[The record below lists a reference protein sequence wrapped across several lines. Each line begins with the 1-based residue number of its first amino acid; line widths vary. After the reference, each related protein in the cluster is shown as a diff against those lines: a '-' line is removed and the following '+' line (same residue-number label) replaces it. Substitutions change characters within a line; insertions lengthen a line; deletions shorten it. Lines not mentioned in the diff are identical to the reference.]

1 MASGP
6 APEGHN
12 RWSLSL
18 VAEHAKVFLEHPVK
32 SGAIGH
38 MLKKAGVVITDQ
50 TTRQSKIPNS

>member
-1 MASGP
+1 M
-6 APEGHN
+6 
-12 RWSLSL
+12 
-18 VAEHAKVFLEHPVK
+18 AEHAKVFLEHPVK